1 VLQFLFLSGE
11 CIVKKALRKFEDELA
26 TALEAVNDAE
36 IAVETAAKNVKLALF
51 SHLIES
57 FPRRLCS

>member
-1 VLQFLFLSGE
+1 M
-11 CIVKKALRKFEDELA
+11 KKALRKFEDELA